1 MKNLHTTS
9 DSILTIAETVCDRCG
24 AVMPASSAEFN
35 ECLSIDKTCG
45 DGSVF
50 GAGKSLRL
58 DLCQDCVDDVLGPW
72 LRVVEPIAPSQVE
85 ELAEFFTLVQDSFAN
100 DQAAID
106 AWLDAGC
113 TGLGGESPQSYLE
126 RTGETEP
133 IARLLRNNDSFRIK
147 HAAMRGK
154 DSSGWRSREAFR

>member
-9 DSILTIAETVCDRCG
+9 DSVLAISETVCDRCG
-24 AVMPASSAEFN
+24 AVMPAGTSEFN

-45 DGSVF
+45 EGSVF
-50 GAGKSLRL
+50 GTDKLLRL

-72 LRVVEPIAPSQVE
+72 LRVVEPIAPSKLEQ
-85 ELAEFFTLVQDSFAN
+85 LTEFFTLVQASFAN

-113 TGLGGESPQSYLE
+113 TGLGGESPQAYLE

-133 IARLLRNNDSFRIK
+133 IVRLLRKTDSGRLK
-147 HAAMRGK
+147 HAALR
-154 DSSGWRSREAFR
+154 DSSGWHKDKSVQ